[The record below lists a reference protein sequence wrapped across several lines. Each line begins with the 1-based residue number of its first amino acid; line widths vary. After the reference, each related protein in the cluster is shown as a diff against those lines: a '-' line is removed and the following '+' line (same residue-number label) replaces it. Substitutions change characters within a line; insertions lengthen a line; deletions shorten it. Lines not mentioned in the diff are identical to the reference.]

1 MRHGTSRSL
10 AFSDWHLMLLNL
22 VLLAI
27 HLLMPP
33 EQLLRLLLQLL
44 VMQRLLLPLM
54 LRLLLLV
61 RSLLPLLPLQLTWMP
76 LVSLMQILLFPRETL
91 LIVLLVRLLLLLS
104 MLKLRKLLL
113 LILMM
118 ALVYTLVCKLQVAA
132 VQCLHQLMLQVGI
145 TAIATMRVR
154 HKHHALALLMM
165 RRMAGRVLHWQLQE
179 LLTILS
185 CSRHAL
191 HSIHGAH

>member
-10 AFSDWHLMLLNL
+10 AFSDRHLVLLNL

-33 EQLLRLLLQLL
+33 EKLLRLLLQLL

-91 LIVLLVRLLLLLS
+91 LIVLLLRLLLLS

-118 ALVYTLVCKLQVAA
+118 ALVYTLVGKLQVAA

-154 HKHHALALLMM
+154 HEHHALALLMM
-165 RRMAGRVLHWQLQE
+165 RRMAGRMLHWQLQE